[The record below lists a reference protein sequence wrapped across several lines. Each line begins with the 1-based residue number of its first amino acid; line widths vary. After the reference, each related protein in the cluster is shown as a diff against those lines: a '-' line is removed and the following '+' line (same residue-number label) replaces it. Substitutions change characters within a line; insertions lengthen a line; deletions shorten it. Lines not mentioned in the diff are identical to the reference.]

1 MEVAARFLATRP
13 RTRWEVERRLRR
25 AGIDEPEIVAALDRL
40 AELGYLDDAAFARW
54 WGEQRDRHS
63 PRGRRMIETELRQRG
78 VPREIIEAYRE
89 EQAEPE
95 RSPEDVGLP
104 GDEAERAREA
114 LAKHLRGR
122 PIPSDRRA
130 VQRVGMYL
138 MRRGFDAD
146 VVRATLRAAAADIPA
161 SEAVEHE

>member
-25 AGIDEPEIVAALDRL
+25 AGTEESEIPAALERL

-63 PRGRRMIETELRQRG
+63 PRGRRMIEAELRQRG
-78 VPREIIEAYRE
+78 VPREVIEAYRDE
-89 EQAEPE
+89 HAEPE

-122 PIPSDRRA
+122 PMPSEPRA
-130 VQRVGMYL
+130 IQRIGMYL
-138 MRRGFDAD
+138 MRRGFDAE
-146 VVRATLRAAAADIPA
+146 VVRSTLRAASPDRAAD
-161 SEAVEHE
+161 EAADDA